1 MINEEVMKFMLFV
14 NLKRLLLVG
23 MLLANVCLAQP
34 FKIVGIPGAPLR
46 YIEEGNVVGIDVDIV
61 DAIMKRLNIE
71 YEVVLLNSSTR
82 LKKLWQ
88 DPNVDMI
95 LTYSHKEERF
105 RHLTYAKQSHI
116 TLGWN
121 FFVRKENFVKIDYE
135 KPEDLAGLK
144 VGATLGFAYTSE
156 FWEAA
161 EEGIFKLD
169 TVVKNELNLKKLVH
183 GRFDT
188 FANIREDTLYQ
199 AKLAGYLD
207 EIAYLPTPLKEK
219 KYYNTFVKVS
229 DYPNLE
235 NVIARYDEEL
245 LKMKLDGS
253 IDNIYKKYF
262 APTNN

>member
-1 MINEEVMKFMLFV
+1 MSFVSFKGLFLVFFMFFSSIGLSDA
-14 NLKRLLLVG
+14 L
-23 MLLANVCLAQP
+23 
-34 FKIVGIPGAPLR
+34 KIVGIPGAPLR
-46 YIEEGNVVGIDVDIV
+46 YIDEANNVVGIDVDII
-61 DAIMKRLNIE
+61 DTIMKRLDIE
-71 YEVVLLNSSTR
+71 YEVELLNSSTR
-82 LKKLWQ
+82 LKKLWR

-95 LTYSHKEERF
+95 LTYSHKAERF
-105 RHLTYAKQSHI
+105 KHLTYAKQSHI

-121 FFVRKENFVKIDYE
+121 FFVRKENLSKIDF
-135 KPEDLAGLK
+135 KKLEDLSGLK
-144 VGATLGFAYTSE
+144 VGATLGFAYTPA

-199 AKLAGYLD
+199 AKVAGYLD

-229 DYPNLE
+229 DYPHLSR
-235 NVIARYDEEL
+235 VMVRYDEEL
-245 LKMKLDGS
+245 LKMKQDGT
-253 IDNIYKKYF
+253 IERIYKKYF
-262 APTNN
+262 DYDNN